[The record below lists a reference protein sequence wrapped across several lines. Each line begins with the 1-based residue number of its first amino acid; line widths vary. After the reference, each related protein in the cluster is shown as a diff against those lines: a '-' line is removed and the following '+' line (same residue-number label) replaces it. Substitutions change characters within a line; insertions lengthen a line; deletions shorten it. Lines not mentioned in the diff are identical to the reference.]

1 MILWSAIAERDDN
14 PKLKVRD
21 VDELVFGSEAV
32 DLSGIEQIVDVGQ
45 LRAIGAAIAYLQSNR
60 INGRH
65 TLADLIETLI
75 TDIQT
80 HSLD

>member
-1 MILWSAIAERDDN
+1 
-14 PKLKVRD
+14 
-21 VDELVFGSEAV
+21 
-32 DLSGIEQIVDVGQ
+32 
-45 LRAIGAAIAYLQSNR
+45 AIAYLQSNR

-80 HSLD
+80 HSLDRLTQYPQGDLMAFRSFELAAVVNRLRSLEIL